1 MQHPDAQ
8 RERLERNI
16 ADDRSELRRA
26 LRDLALSLL
35 IGSNLPRRI
44 RRRPLPWAL
53 GALAVGAVLVVRH
66 QRRKRES
73 RPRRWWNGNGARA

>member
-1 MQHPDAQ
+1 MQHHEAE
-8 RERLERNI
+8 RERLERNL
-16 ADDRSELRRA
+16 ADHRTELRRA

-53 GALAVGAVLVVRH
+53 GALALGTVWVVRR
-66 QRRKRES
+66 QRRKRAE
-73 RPRRWWNGNGARA
+73 RPRRWWEGRAQA